1 MQLYKEKCKDFDE
14 YKQEQAIKDLL
25 VVKFDIDAIDEDM
38 LTAKDTKIEDLEQQK
53 LELEKRI
60 SEALKDLNLHVTNEK
75 ELTKKVHMFQNKCQ
89 DLEDIYKE
97 YQDEAAIEI
106 RQLKREK

>member
-1 MQLYKEKCKDFDE
+1 
-14 YKQEQAIKDLL
+14 L

-75 ELTKKVHMFQNKCQ
+75 ELTKKVHMF
-89 DLEDIYKE
+89 
-97 YQDEAAIEI
+97 
-106 RQLKREK
+106 